1 MQSRWMDGSTTGAV
15 GTVSDSGWSNSQIF
29 MDYLKHHFKLY
40 VPGQNDQILLLIDGH
55 KSHVS
60 LPVIE
65 WAQDNNIIIH
75 VLPTHTSH
83 FLQPTDVGIYGPLQ
97 HIYDSLWHK
106 KTRTTPTVIVK
117 ENVCQLA
124 CAA

>member
-1 MQSRWMDGSTTGAV
+1 MDGSTTGAV

-97 HIYDSLWHK
+97 HI
-106 KTRTTPTVIVK
+106 
-117 ENVCQLA
+117 
-124 CAA
+124 